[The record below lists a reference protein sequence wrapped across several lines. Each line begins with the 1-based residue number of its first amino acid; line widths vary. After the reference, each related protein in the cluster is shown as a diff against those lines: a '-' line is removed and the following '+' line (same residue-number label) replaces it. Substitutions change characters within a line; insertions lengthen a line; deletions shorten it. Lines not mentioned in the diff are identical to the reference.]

1 MEPLRQKMIE
11 EMKLRA
17 FSPRTEESYVRI
29 VAALAKHYHQS
40 PDQLNGEK
48 IKAYVLSLTEE
59 RGLAWSSVN
68 QTIAGLRF
76 FYVQVLGWKEVD
88 LPLPP
93 RKKSTRLPVVLSREE
108 LERLFACAGSLRG
121 RMLLRTTYAAGLR
134 VSEVIHLKVTDLDG
148 CRGTIRVEQGKGAK
162 DRYSILPPRLLEEL
176 RLYWKLSRPVDWL
189 FPSRRDPHRP
199 MDDTSAQKIYYRAKA
214 RAGITRGHGI
224 HTLRHCFATH
234 LLEAGVDLRTIQLL
248 LGHNSI
254 TTTMRYLEVRSELL
268 KTRLNHL
275 DLLGSSS

>member
-1 MEPLRQKMIE
+1 MGTLRQNMIE
-11 EMKLRA
+11 AMKLRA
-17 FSPRTEESYVRI
+17 FSPRTQECYVAG
-29 VAALAKHYHQS
+29 VASLARHFHQS
-40 PDQLNGEK
+40 PDQLDGEK

-59 RGLAWSSVN
+59 RSLAWSSVN
-68 QTIAGLRF
+68 QAIAALRF
-76 FYVQVLGWKEVD
+76 FYLQVLGWKQVE

-108 LERLFACAGSLRG
+108 LERLFACARTPRD

-134 VSEVIHLKVTDLDG
+134 LSEVIHLKVSDLDG
-148 CRGTIRVEQGKGAK
+148 ARGTIRVEQGKGAK

-176 RLYWKLSRPVDWL
+176 RLYWKLCHPTNWL
-189 FPSRRDPHRP
+189 FPSRRDPRRA
-199 MDDTSAQKIYYRAKA
+199 MDDTAVQKIYYQAKA

-248 LGHNSI
+248 LGHTSI
-254 TTTMRYLEVRSELL
+254 TTTMRYLQVRSELL

-275 DLLGSSS
+275 DLLGPSS